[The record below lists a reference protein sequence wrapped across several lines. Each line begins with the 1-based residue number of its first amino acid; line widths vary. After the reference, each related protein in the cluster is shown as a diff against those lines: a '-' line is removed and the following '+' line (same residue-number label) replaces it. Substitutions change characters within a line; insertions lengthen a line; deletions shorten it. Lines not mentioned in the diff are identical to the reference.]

1 MTTDASKQHLIF
13 IKQRDGVLTNCINT
27 DGTKTAVKKDRH
39 LLKVVSPEP
48 NVQQCPSSW
57 RNTEAVRT
65 FNKENTT
72 EAQNNPGRMR
82 GGWDQ
87 TELGDFQ
94 SMEDRATAVSTVQKQ
109 SLLVWRSSFSANEPP
124 KVYYLQRKVPSSH

>member
-1 MTTDASKQHLIF
+1 MTTDASKQHLLF
-13 IKQRDGVLTNCINT
+13 YKATGWSTHT
-27 DGTKTAVKKDRH
+27 DGTKTAVKRDCH

-48 NVQQCPSSW
+48 NVQQCHFPW

-72 EAQNNPGRMR
+72 EAQNNSGRMR
-82 GGWDQ
+82 GGGDQ

-94 SMEDRATAVSTVQKQ
+94 ST
-109 SLLVWRSSFSANEPP
+109 
-124 KVYYLQRKVPSSH
+124 